1 MISIFLS
8 RKAVYKIYE
17 TAQTLKRKY
26 MKLTHFIRIH
36 AFLKK
41 KKTYRYMIMTDFFLV
56 DQQVSFTHLQLCQR
70 TYTPV

>member
-36 AFLKK
+36 AFKK
-41 KKTYRYMIMTDFFLV
+41 KKNL
-56 DQQVSFTHLQLCQR
+56 QV
-70 TYTPV
+70 YDYD